1 MANGDTPP
9 VSLMDRQGL
18 DLDVEDVQA
27 VEVEALPGDIATRI
41 DIEGVEIIQ
50 EDDGGATLDF
60 DPFKNRDRE
69 DDFYDN
75 LAEFLPESVLSSVSN
90 ELMDQYGANRASRQ
104 DWEDAYS
111 KGLELLGFNYEE
123 RTEPFRG
130 ATGVTHPL
138 LAEAA
143 VQFQAQAFN
152 ELLPANGPVRTTVLG
167 SQTTEKVDQA
177 SRVQD
182 FMNYYITN
190 VMEEYTP
197 EFDQMLFYLP
207 LAGSTF
213 KKVYFDD
220 ALGRPVCKFI
230 PAEHLVVP
238 YESNDLETCPNITHV
253 VRMSLND
260 LRKQQVSGFYRD
272 IKVLPSQP
280 DSNSVR
286 DEVDYIDGTRATG
299 VDYDCTL
306 LECHVDLDLEG
317 YEDVDEDGEMT
328 GIKIPYVVT
337 ISEDNGKVL
346 SVRRNYREDDPLTSK
361 IQYFVHYKFLPGF
374 GFYGM
379 GLIHTIGGLSRTA
392 TAALRQLIDAGTLS
406 NLPAGFKARGLRI
419 RDDEDPLQPGEFRD
433 VDAPGGVIR
442 DSLMPLPF
450 KGPDGT
456 LFQLLGFVVS
466 AAQRFATI
474 TDMKVGDGNQSAAV
488 GTTIAM
494 IEQSARVMSA
504 IHKRLHYAMKV
515 EFRILAR
522 VMNESL
528 PEVYPYAI
536 AGADQAVKAKDFDDR
551 VDVLPVSDP
560 NIFSQS
566 QRIAVAQTELQMAM
580 QAPQIHNMP
589 QVYRRV
595 YDALG
600 VKNVDQILNPEVPDE
615 VRPKDPAREN
625 MDALENV
632 PLQAFKGQDHMAH
645 IQAHLLFVTGG
656 VAATLPQVVLS
667 IQKHILNHIQI
678 MAEEQA
684 EAAFAQQNPNVT
696 MADPSNNAPFQAM
709 VAQFIAQGM
718 QQVVQLGQQIQQAGQ
733 PQEQAGPDPLIAL
746 KEQEL
751 QLKAQQEQNDVA
763 EEQAKLQLER
773 EKLAQREANFQQRLA
788 SQETQTQARIQAGI
802 ERELLKQRGDQ

>member
-346 SVRRNYREDDPLTSK
+346 SVR
-361 IQYFVHYKFLPGF
+361 
-374 GFYGM
+374 
-379 GLIHTIGGLSRTA
+379 
-392 TAALRQLIDAGTLS
+392 
-406 NLPAGFKARGLRI
+406 
-419 RDDEDPLQPGEFRD
+419 
-433 VDAPGGVIR
+433 
-442 DSLMPLPF
+442 
-450 KGPDGT
+450 
-456 LFQLLGFVVS
+456 
-466 AAQRFATI
+466 
-474 TDMKVGDGNQSAAV
+474 
-488 GTTIAM
+488 
-494 IEQSARVMSA
+494 
-504 IHKRLHYAMKV
+504 
-515 EFRILAR
+515 
-522 VMNESL
+522 
-528 PEVYPYAI
+528 
-536 AGADQAVKAKDFDDR
+536 
-551 VDVLPVSDP
+551 
-560 NIFSQS
+560 
-566 QRIAVAQTELQMAM
+566 
-580 QAPQIHNMP
+580 
-589 QVYRRV
+589 
-595 YDALG
+595 
-600 VKNVDQILNPEVPDE
+600 
-615 VRPKDPAREN
+615 
-625 MDALENV
+625 
-632 PLQAFKGQDHMAH
+632 
-645 IQAHLLFVTGG
+645 
-656 VAATLPQVVLS
+656 
-667 IQKHILNHIQI
+667 
-678 MAEEQA
+678 
-684 EAAFAQQNPNVT
+684 
-696 MADPSNNAPFQAM
+696 
-709 VAQFIAQGM
+709 
-718 QQVVQLGQQIQQAGQ
+718 
-733 PQEQAGPDPLIAL
+733 
-746 KEQEL
+746 
-751 QLKAQQEQNDVA
+751 
-763 EEQAKLQLER
+763 
-773 EKLAQREANFQQRLA
+773 
-788 SQETQTQARIQAGI
+788 
-802 ERELLKQRGDQ
+802 